1 LLSIKLHE
9 GFEFWM
15 NKMDARKSLVIVVAA
30 LCALGFAAGLA
41 LAAGLTAAQRKE
53 LAAIKSAVYKVH
65 LPIRR
70 EAIEDAEKRI
80 TDAQQRLDALAT
92 QTGLAAD
99 DSHLASVSKL
109 ITARR
114 EAIAK
119 AKEKS
124 QPGAKKADRT
134 RKAEQGI
141 SFVSQIAP
149 IFKEHCLGCHAGEA
163 KGGLRL
169 DTFAGFEKG
178 GKTGPLLVIGDADNS
193 LLMARLLAQTDARM
207 PKGREPLSEAQCLK
221 IAEWINRGA
230 KFDGDDR
237 DKPLD
242 KLALAAPAVAVAP
255 PAAATPKPMAVPK
268 VGIPK
273 PQGSETVAFT
283 QDIAPILVN
292 NCVRCHSGNDPKGGL
307 SMETFELLWA
317 GGKSG
322 PVIAPGQLAK
332 SRLWQLAGEQK
343 PFKMPPGD
351 ERIKKS
357 EWSKLRTWITEGA
370 AFDGSD
376 PKRRLESLVPSEIEK
391 RKAEL
396 ARTSATEL
404 RQLRRSASEEQWRR
418 TFPRSE
424 AARVENEDFLLLG
437 NVSPERLNEA
447 ARFAAEGLRTAQAFL
462 GDTSKPA
469 FKGGIALFVLKDRS
483 SFEEFSQTVEKREP
497 APAVHGAA
505 VVTPDLKEAYVV
517 VEDRENASA
526 QPGQSAPLRSSLTEQ
541 LTAALL
547 KRADK
552 KIPDWIVAGSGR
564 VVAAGGGQLALAA
577 VPWPALYRL
586 VGSLEKSDDLVSDG
600 TFSAAAIADVGE
612 AAVAFLID
620 KRGKTLFPR
629 FVQQIVN
636 GGSQSDAFRDVYGTD
651 PRTFADEFLAK
662 AAQAARTGER

>member
-1 LLSIKLHE
+1 
-9 GFEFWM
+9 
-15 NKMDARKSLVIVVAA
+15 MDARKSLLIAFAA
-30 LCALGFAAGLA
+30 LWVLSSGAESSFAAGL
-41 LAAGLTAAQRKE
+41 TPAQRKE
-53 LAAIKSAVYKVH
+53 LTAIKSSLYKVH
-65 LPIRR
+65 VPIRR
-70 EAIEDAEKRI
+70 EAIEDSEKKL
-80 TDAQQRLDALAT
+80 TEAQQRLDALVT
-92 QTGLAAD
+92 ESGLGAD
-99 DSHLASVSKL
+99 DSHFASLTKL
-109 ITARR
+109 ITSRR
-114 EAIAK
+114 EAITK

-124 QPGAKKADRT
+124 QPGAKRADRAK
-134 RKAEQGI
+134 RKGEQGI

-149 IFKEHCLGCHAGEA
+149 IFKDRCLGCHSGEA

-169 DTFAGFEKG
+169 DTFAGIEKG
-178 GKTGPLLVIGDADNS
+178 GKTGPLLAVGDADNS
-193 LLMARLLAQTDARM
+193 LLMARLLAPNEARM
-207 PKGREPLSEAQCLK
+207 PKGGEPLSEMECLK

-230 KFDGDDR
+230 KFDGDD
-237 DKPLD
+237 KAKTLD
-242 KLALAAPAVAVAP
+242 KLALAVPAAATAPT
-255 PAAATPKPMAVPK
+255 AAATPKPMSVPK

-273 PQGSETVAFT
+273 PKGTETVAFT

-292 NCVRCHSGNDPKGGL
+292 SCVRCHSGNDPKGGL

-351 ERIKKS
+351 ENITRP
-357 EWSKLRTWITEGA
+357 EWTKLRTWISEGA

-376 PKRRLESLVPSEIEK
+376 PKRRLASLVPSEIEK

-396 ARTSATEL
+396 ARTSPAEMRKT
-404 RQLRRSASEEQWRR
+404 RRSTSEEQWRR
-418 TFPRSE
+418 SFPRTEPARSE
-424 AARVENEDFLLLG
+424 NDDFLLLG

-447 ARFAAEGLRTAQAFL
+447 ARLAAEGLRTAQAFL
-462 GDTSKPA
+462 GDSSKPA
-469 FKGGIALFVLKDRS
+469 FKGGIAIFVLKDRG
-483 SFEEFSQTVEKREP
+483 SFDEFSQTVEKREP

-505 VVTPDLKEAYVV
+505 VVTPDLKDAYVV
-517 VEDRENASA
+517 VEDRENASS
-526 QPGQSAPLRSSLTEQ
+526 PDDGRSKSATSLRNSLAEQ

-564 VVAAGGGQLALAA
+564 VVAAGGSQPALAA
-577 VPWPALYRL
+577 APWPALYRL

-600 TFSAAAIADVGE
+600 TFSATAIADVGE

-629 FVQQIVN
+629 FVQQLAN
-636 GGSQSDAFRDVYGTD
+636 GATQVDAFRDVYGTD
-651 PRTFADEFLAK
+651 PRSFADEFLAK
-662 AAQAARTGER
+662 AAQAAHAGEK